1 MAEMFPLFKNNDN
14 IEEGLSDKFISKLSQ
29 CNNPHIICVYGDARL
44 GKSTKLNQII
54 NGTISNNYYS
64 LREPFKTKLEIH
76 TTQTKGCDFYGPVKV
91 RDLIDRNE
99 IDINDLEG
107 FDRNILNHELFFVDT
122 EGLKSIDIVTKTCIA
137 GILTILQISS
147 IKILYMPTLENEKF
161 EEVAKNSKLSNIL
174 RIFDNVSE
182 TIVLIRDVP
191 INDEYKTYLQID
203 AELNNNQK
211 GIFTEKIGKFFDK
224 LNAKR
229 AICELLPNYE
239 LAKNNYEEYSLAYQM
254 QMKNLIMTFLSKI
267 NNNDINGT
275 RLIDI
280 IKELIEIFKQVE
292 DIDVMR
298 NTDNALN
305 SILKNTFEQ
314 KVNKFYDEIKDRINQ
329 LDRALIGLENNNQ
342 GIKDYLID
350 YTRNGLR
357 ETWDIYN
364 DSIKNEVDNIID
376 KYQYKLSLDIN
387 SKSKEI
393 QDKIIDE
400 EKKILTLSQNNDVD
414 GFFKK
419 FTFFEEINQNQ
430 VDELIQK
437 IINDFFAKLENEFNC
452 LSPEFKQE
460 VQEYLKNNLNENLKY
475 KINSMPTREN
485 YLIKIFEE
493 IKLTISNPFVF
504 ELLNKS
510 KEEIEKNLE
519 LEVLKSKIDLYLS
532 QINVKQPN
540 KEDFQ
545 KKLKELYEDIINKLK
560 QRIVSIEKDED
571 IKKFLEAQ
579 LKGRTIANAMYII
592 KPISIQNKVV
602 NMDNNNLLIGE
613 FKNENRQK
621 FNIEYDSFHKCY
633 TIQNVE
639 NGQFLTCDDNII
651 VFTGKN
657 NDVNQQWHI
666 TNNDNGGY
674 EIILEKNKKLMQV
687 EENANNGSGVSCQ
700 EKKGKPNQT
709 FYFEATTKTMPP
721 PPKPNEPPKYIPPP
735 QPQVN
740 YFPRPNWH
748 YPYINQVSIV
758 DALGSVGY
766 PNDKPYRIRIGARN
780 NIPGTPLSPDYN
792 TRMLNL
798 MKEGRLIIP

>member
-314 KVNKFYDEIKDRINQ
+314 KVNKFYNEIKDRITQ

-452 LSPEFKQE
+452 LSPKFKQE

-475 KINSMPTREN
+475 KINSMATREN
-485 YLIKIFEE
+485 YLIKIFAE

-532 QINVKQPN
+532 QINVIQPN

-633 TIQNVE
+633 TIENVE
-639 NGQFLTCDDNII
+639 NGQFLTCDDTII

-674 EIILEKNKKLMQV
+674 EIILEKNKKLMHV

-721 PPKPNEPPKYIPPP
+721 PPKPKEPPRYIPPP

-766 PNDKPYRIRIGARN
+766 PNDRAYRIRIGARN

>member
-14 IEEGLSDKFISKLSQ
+14 IEEGISDKFISKLSQ

-91 RDLIDRNE
+91 RDLIERNE
-99 IDINDLEG
+99 IDIIDLEG

-147 IKILYMPTLENEKF
+147 INILYMPTLENEKF

-314 KVNKFYDEIKDRINQ
+314 KVNKFYDEIKDRITQ

-475 KINSMPTREN
+475 RINSMPTREN

-560 QRIVSIEKDED
+560 QRIVSIQKDED

-639 NGQFLTCDDNII
+639 NDQFLTCDDTII

-657 NDVNQQWHI
+657 NNENQQWHI

-721 PPKPNEPPKYIPPP
+721 PPKLPEPPVPP

-748 YPYINQVSIV
+748 YPYIDQASIV

-766 PNDKPYRIRIGARN
+766 PNDRAYRIRIGARN

>member
-314 KVNKFYDEIKDRINQ
+314 KVNKFYDEIKDRIKQ
-329 LDRALIGLENNNQ
+329 LDRTLLGLENNNQ

-452 LSPEFKQE
+452 LSPKFKQE
-460 VQEYLKNNLNENLKY
+460 VQEYLKNTLNENLKY
-475 KINSMPTREN
+475 RINSMPTREN

-560 QRIVSIEKDED
+560 QRIVSIQKDED

-613 FKNENRQK
+613 FKNENKQK

-639 NGQFLTCDDNII
+639 NGQFLTCDDSTI
-651 VFTGKN
+651 FFSGKN
-657 NDVNQQWHI
+657 NNENQQWHI

-687 EENANNGSGVSCQ
+687 EENVNNGSGVSCQ

-721 PPKPNEPPKYIPPP
+721 PPKPKEPPRYIPPP

-766 PNDKPYRIRIGARN
+766 PNDRAYRIRIGARN
-780 NIPGTPLSPDYN
+780 NIPGTPLSRDYN

>member
-314 KVNKFYDEIKDRINQ
+314 KVNKFYDEIKDRITQ

-350 YTRNGLR
+350 CTRNGLR

-437 IINDFFAKLENEFNC
+437 IINDFFVKFTNEFNC

-460 VQEYLKNNLNENLKY
+460 VQEYLKNTLNENLKY
-475 KINSMPTREN
+475 KINSMTTREN
-485 YLIKIFEE
+485 YLINLFEE

-504 ELLNKS
+504 ELLNKRA
-510 KEEIEKNLE
+510 EEIEGNLD
-519 LEVLKSKIDLYLS
+519 LVVLKKQIELYIS
-532 QINVKQPN
+532 EKKVKQPN

-545 KKLKELYEDIINKLK
+545 KKLKELYEDVINKLEERK
-560 QRIVSIEKDED
+560 ASIEKDED
-571 IKKFLEAQ
+571 IKKFLDSQ

-602 NMDNNNLLIGE
+602 NVDNNNLLIGE
-613 FKNENRQK
+613 FKNENKQK

-639 NGQFLTCDDNII
+639 NGQFLTCDDTII
-651 VFTGKN
+651 VFIGKN

-721 PPKPNEPPKYIPPP
+721 PPKLPEPPVPP

-748 YPYINQVSIV
+748 YPYIDQASIV

-766 PNDKPYRIRIGARN
+766 PNDKAYRMRIGVRN

-792 TRMLNL
+792 TRILLL